1 MTVLLEGRGLSYSLS
16 GVSILQSIDVTVEA
30 GEAVA
35 VTGPSG
41 SGKTT
46 LLYLLAGMI
55 RPSSGTVSLDGK
67 PLDRLATPADG
78 VATVLQG
85 YGLVSLLTAAEN
97 VQVALRAAGADP
109 QEAATTA
116 VQALADLGLGG
127 HERQLA
133 DELSG
138 GQQQRTAVARALA
151 LRPRLL
157 IADEPTAELDPAARA
172 LVMQRLLEVPSAGG
186 SIVIATHD
194 PDVAEACSRRIE
206 LTHLVRG

>member
-1 MTVLLEGRGLSYSLS
+1 VTAVLEATGLGYSLS
-16 GVSILQSIDVTVEA
+16 GASVLANIDVVIEA

-55 RPSSGTVSLDGK
+55 RPSTGTVSLDGR
-67 PLDRLATPADG
+67 LLHRLATPADG

-97 VQVALRAAGADP
+97 VQLPLRAAGCSAG
-109 QEAATTA
+109 ESKARATQVLT
-116 VQALADLGLGG
+116 DLGLAD
-127 HERQLA
+127 HQRQLA

-138 GQQQRTAVARALA
+138 GQQQRVALARALA

-157 IADEPTAELDPAARA
+157 IADEPTAELDPIARGV
-172 LVMQRLLEVPSAGG
+172 VMQRLLEVPASGG
-186 SIVIATHD
+186 TVIIATHD
-194 PDVAEACSRRIE
+194 PDVADACSRRIE
-206 LTHLVRG
+206 LRR